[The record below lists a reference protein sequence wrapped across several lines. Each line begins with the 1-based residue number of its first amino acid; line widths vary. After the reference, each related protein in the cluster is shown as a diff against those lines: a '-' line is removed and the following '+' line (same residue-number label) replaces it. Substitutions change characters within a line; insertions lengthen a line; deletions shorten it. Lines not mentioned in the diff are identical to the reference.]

1 MISIINLN
9 IFRYIKGNSSTCNTP
24 RKITGTLSEN
34 VSNVN
39 TPLVNGLYEYKE
51 FQQDVKTAEHTTN
64 PKSNGDDSY
73 VDDKK
78 NVSRELFT
86 IKDNLENSKSD
97 FENEIKRKS
106 LMRDSPREDLELLY
120 KFDSTMTST
129 PIHASNHNG
138 KVKQKSYN
146 LSNQSLSSTLGL
158 HDQSSGKSKKILQS
172 SFEPMLSGNSNSN
185 KSKRIM
191 NLSNSSNRR
200 TSTSTFSLA
209 DFINTSTPS
218 NKNNSKKKKNTSNTT
233 VSSENGE
240 KNSSIFS
247 NDDFPSLSQDN
258 NKSDQSNKRVSLN
271 SSNLTSTPVTI
282 LKRGR
287 GEGVSS
293 AANNDNGNL
302 IVRHKKRVVPIT
314 VSNKISRSA
323 NLEHQF
329 MASSF
334 QSDNNLLNFTSTE
347 FEKDQEHVNE
357 RFFLRNCKESITKDF
372 THQREPEKHLR
383 AYVKESMNVPCSPAI
398 GFPASPCTSSAIT
411 VRPPL
416 TILNFDKSKVT
427 NESSVIRFAQI
438 YAFIIDMNFVP
449 NVLTELSYL
458 INLLNTEKDPYES
471 IQIAS
476 NHKNMENLLRN
487 IHNCLYF
494 AIKTL
499 NYEKS
504 VLAMLDNTTLKVLID
519 NERIKTLDLKL
530 FEYLK
535 HIHQCKSQLDG
546 SFILSSQLNKY
557 RQGFDN
563 NNISSSSVLFQQ
575 ENDGKCNFPSDKEF
589 GAFKKQRDMF
599 YSILRYVSHFEVTL
613 NV

>member
-64 PKSNGDDSY
+64 PKCNGDDSY
-73 VDDKK
+73 VNDKK

-106 LMRDSPREDLELLY
+106 LMRDSPKEDLELLY

-129 PIHASNHNG
+129 PIHASNHNS

-185 KSKRIM
+185 KSKKIM

-471 IQIAS
+471 IQITS
-476 NHKNMENLLRN
+476 NHKNMENLLKN
-487 IHNCLYF
+487 IHNSLYF

-557 RQGFDN
+557 QQGFDN

-599 YSILRYVSHFEVTL
+599 YSILRYVSHFEITL